1 MVAVFFPLYQTL
13 LFEFRQCVGGIVDD
27 HFLYQRIGFFE
38 VFKPLYPSDVAHNI
52 IKSCFYIAILAY
64 FIINTKF
71 FCFLLYT
78 VISFNNALN
87 E

>member
-1 MVAVFFPLYQTL
+1 MAVFFSLYQTL

-52 IKSCFYIAILAY
+52 IKSCFNIAILVLIT
-64 FIINTKF
+64 IISKF
-71 FCFLLYT
+71 FF
-78 VISFNNALN
+78 
-87 E
+87 